1 MGHRGERIKA
11 LRQSMGLDLNA
22 VAEALGINNNW
33 CWDLEAYD
41 NEITDTLTLKQV
53 MKLAE
58 VLHIT
63 PRQLFV
69 DEATTVI
76 AVVVEPA
83 ELANRVKDFLKS
95 KAMSLEEF
103 EERVGWELAWFLD
116 TPDEVWERPAMFL
129 QALCD
134 PIGINWLEVIPSK
147 EGGT

>member
-1 MGHRGERIKA
+1 
-11 LRQSMGLDLNA
+11 MGLEFKA

-58 VLHIT
+58 ILHVT
-63 PRQLFV
+63 PRHLLA

-76 AVVVEPA
+76 TAVVEPA
-83 ELANRVKDFLKS
+83 ELANRVKDLLKS
-95 KAMSLEEF
+95 KAISLEEF
-103 EERVGWELAWFLD
+103 EEQVGWELAWFLAA
-116 TPDEVWERPAMFL
+116 PDEVWERPAMFL

-134 PIGINWLEVIPSK
+134 QIGINWLEVIP
-147 EGGT
+147 EAL